1 MLIIPKLTLALFF
14 PFSLFSGQQ
23 QEQGYVIYA
32 ICFVLFV
39 VSGLLLK
46 KYIKDKARW
55 LKELELERLKNK
67 AIESAYE
74 QKMQRILAS
83 RDAESEAI
91 QGLEIIPESTELPQ
105 HKEKK
110 FFDTLISLILDR
122 ISDPQLSVEEL
133 GKAIG
138 LSRSSLYKKLKS
150 RTGYVPNEFIR
161 VIRLKH
167 AAELLRSNEYNVS
180 EISYMVGFN
189 SHSYFSKCFVQ
200 QFNLTPTEFVESYR
214 QEEMLSPA

>member
-14 PFSLFSGQQ
+14 LFSLFSGQQ
-23 QEQGYVIYA
+23 QEQGYLIYL
-32 ICFVLFV
+32 ICLVLFF

-46 KYIKDKARW
+46 KYSDDKARW
-55 LKELELERLKNK
+55 QKELQLERLKNK
-67 AIESAYE
+67 AMQSAYE
-74 QKMQRILAS
+74 QKMQRILAN
-83 RDAESEAI
+83 RDVES
-91 QGLEIIPESTELPQ
+91 QGVEDIELIPESTDLPQ

-150 RTGYVPNEFIR
+150 KTGYVPNEFIR

-200 QFNLTPTEFVESYR
+200 QFNLTPTEFAESYK
-214 QEEMLSPA
+214 QEDAVAY

>member
-14 PFSLFSGQQ
+14 LFSLFSGQQ
-23 QEQGYVIYA
+23 QEQGYMIYVI
-32 ICFVLFV
+32 CLVLFV
-39 VSGLLLK
+39 FSGLLLK
-46 KYIKDKARW
+46 KYLDDKAKW
-55 LKELELERLKNK
+55 QKELQLERLKNK
-67 AIESAYE
+67 AMQSAYE
-74 QKMQRILAS
+74 QKVQRILANH
-83 RDAESEAI
+83 DAESEGI
-91 QGLEIIPESTELPQ
+91 EDIELITESTDLPQ
-105 HKEKK
+105 QKEKK

-161 VIRLKH
+161 LIRLKH
-167 AAELLRSNEYNVS
+167 AAELLRSHEYNVS

-200 QFNLTPTEFVESYR
+200 QFNLTPTEFAESYR
-214 QEEMLSPA
+214 QEDAIAY